1 VGRSVAD
8 RRPGVLR
15 RLRDRGVLRVAASYA
30 VIAWLLLQIAD
41 VTFEPLGV
49 PRWVMISLIAT
60 AVLGFPAAIALA
72 WHFELGDRGLTRDT
86 AADAAARPVVHGLR
100 RYADVAIIG
109 VLLATVAALVV
120 RQSDFAKPPPPDRP
134 TIAVLP
140 FANLSGDPA
149 QEYFSDGLAQE
160 LIDRLGRVPGL
171 AVIGRSSAFSFK
183 GKALD
188 PRTIAE
194 RLGATTVLDGA
205 LRREGQRLKVS
216 ATLVD
221 GPSGRTIW
229 SETFDRKLTDVFA
242 VQEELAA
249 TVIDAIVPAARGTAT
264 NAEFAPPTHD
274 IAAYDLYLL
283 GRAAQEARTGERLR
297 ESVGYFQRAL
307 QLDPDYAKAY
317 AGLSRSLV
325 LWQGY
330 SHVSSPP
337 DAQKRAEAAAY
348 RALATDPEL
357 SEAHAAL
364 GTALRD
370 RDPARAE
377 DSYKRALELNPNNI
391 VALYDYNV
399 LLSRDE
405 SRSAEQKV
413 LFAKVRELD
422 PRLAVVWLNVIGQLL
437 DSGQTARFRTEY
449 ARALTTLADDPDALN
464 LVGMSVLVQGLPT
477 DTYHAALAIEQ
488 AGNLNLALQATIF
501 PLIMVE
507 DYVRARTLAE
517 LARRRG
523 GASERTLY
531 YLLHLAAA
539 SGDWVAVDA
548 IARDIDALGLVN
560 ASNLGPVAFWLSMQG
575 RYAEAAAV
583 YARIDPLP
591 EYPGVPAMGAALL
604 GATQGLPALLRTY
617 RATGRA
623 DEADKVA
630 AQYLASLRQVRT
642 EPNAFGAHDA
652 LDLAAL
658 AANEGRQDEAVTALR
673 RVLKHSHLI
682 VPFDPQ
688 LPWFRSLEG
697 HPGYAEVLAER
708 QRRIDQ
714 ARTEMRALEA
724 RFPDSVIVRTLG
736 SVQPPQA

>member
-1 VGRSVAD
+1 VSSTA
-8 RRPGVLR
+8 LLH
-15 RLRDRGVLRVAASYA
+15 RLRERGVLRVAASYA

-49 PRWVMISLIAT
+49 PRWVMISLIVT

-109 VLLATVAALVV
+109 VLLATIAALVV
-120 RQSDFAKPPPPDRP
+120 RQSDFARPPPPARP

-216 ATLVD
+216 ATLID

-229 SETFDRKLTDVFA
+229 SETFDRNLTDVFA

-249 TVIDAIVPAARGTAT
+249 TVIDAIVPAARGTVT
-264 NAEFAPPTHD
+264 NSEFTPPTQD

-283 GRAAQEARTGERLR
+283 GRAAQEARTGVRLR
-297 ESVGYFQRAL
+297 DSVGYFERAL
-307 QLDPDYAKAY
+307 QLDPHYAKAY

-330 SHVSSPP
+330 GPESAPP

-399 LLSRDE
+399 LLSHDE

-413 LFAKVRELD
+413 LFAKVHELD
-422 PRLAVVWLNVIGQLL
+422 PRLAIVWLNVIGQLL
-437 DSGQTARFRTEY
+437 DSGKIPQFRTEY
-449 ARALTTLADDPDALN
+449 ARALTVFADDPDALN
-464 LVGMSVLVQGLPT
+464 LLALPVLVQGLPT
-477 DTYHAALAIEQ
+477 ETYHAALAVEQ
-488 AGNLNLALQATIF
+488 AGNLDLALQTTIL
-501 PLIMVE
+501 PLMMVE
-507 DYVRARTLAE
+507 DYVGARTLAE

-523 GASERTLY
+523 GDSERTLY

-548 IARDIDALGLVN
+548 LARDIEALGLVN
-560 ASNLGPVAFWLSMQG
+560 AANLGPIAFFLSMQG
-575 RYAEAAAV
+575 RHAEAATV

-591 EYPGVPAMGAALL
+591 EDPGVPAMGAGLL

-623 DEADKVA
+623 DEADKLA
-630 AQYLASLRQVRT
+630 AQYLASLRQART
-642 EPNAFGAHDA
+642 QPDAMGAHRV

-658 AANEGRQDEAVTALR
+658 AANEGHQDEAVTALR
-673 RVLKHSHLI
+673 KVLKHSHLI

-688 LPWFRSLEG
+688 LPWFRSLES
-697 HPGYAEVLAER
+697 HPGYAQLLAER

-724 RFPDSVIVRTLG
+724 QYPDSEIVKTIQTAQR
-736 SVQPPQA
+736 

>member
-1 VGRSVAD
+1 VSSTA
-8 RRPGVLR
+8 LLH
-15 RLRDRGVLRVAASYA
+15 RLRERGVLRVAASYA

-60 AVLGFPAAIALA
+60 ALLGFPAAIALA

-86 AADAAARPVVHGLR
+86 AADTAARPVVHGLR

-109 VLLATVAALVV
+109 VLLATIAALVV
-120 RQSDFAKPPPPDRP
+120 RQSDFGKPPPPDRP

-171 AVIGRSSAFSFK
+171 AVIGRASAFSFK

-216 ATLVD
+216 ATLID

-229 SETFDRKLTDVFA
+229 SETFDRNLTDVFA

-264 NAEFAPPTHD
+264 NAEYAPPTQD

-283 GRAAQEARTGERLR
+283 GRAAQEARTGARLR
-297 ESVGYFQRAL
+297 ESVGYFERAL

-330 SHVSSPP
+330 GPESAPP

-377 DSYKRALELNPNNI
+377 DSYQRALELNPNNI
-391 VALYDYNV
+391 VALWDYNV
-399 LLSRDE
+399 LLSGDE

-422 PRLAVVWLNVIGQLL
+422 PRLPIVWLNVLSQLL
-437 DSGQTARFRTEY
+437 ESGKTPPFRTEY

-464 LVGMSVLVQGLPT
+464 LVAMSVLFQGLPT
-477 DTYHAALAIEQ
+477 ETYHAALAVEQ
-488 AGNLNLALQATIF
+488 AGNLDLALQAAIF

-507 DYVRARTLAE
+507 DYGRARTLAE

-523 GASERTLY
+523 GDSERTLY

-539 SGDWVAVDA
+539 SGDSVAVDA
-548 IARDIDALGLVN
+548 LARDIEALGLVN
-560 ASNLGPVAFWLSMQG
+560 AANLGPVAFFLSMQG
-575 RYAEAAAV
+575 RHPEAAAV

-591 EYPGVPAMGAALL
+591 ESPGVPAMGAGLL

-623 DEADKVA
+623 DEADKLA
-630 AQYLASLRQVRT
+630 AQYLASLRQART
-642 EPNAFGAHDA
+642 DPGAFGAHQV

-658 AANEGRQDEAVTALR
+658 AANEGHQDEAVTALR
-673 RVLKHSHLI
+673 KVLKHSHLI

-697 HPGYAEVLAER
+697 HPGYAQLLAER

-714 ARTEMRALEA
+714 ARTEMQALEA
-724 RFPDSVIVRTLG
+724 QYPDSEIVKTIQTAQR
-736 SVQPPQA
+736 

>member
-1 VGRSVAD
+1 MSSTA
-8 RRPGVLR
+8 LLH
-15 RLRDRGVLRVAASYA
+15 RLRERGVLRVAASYA

-41 VTFEPLGV
+41 VTFGPLGV
-49 PRWVMISLIAT
+49 PRWVMISLITA
-60 AVLGFPAAIALA
+60 AVLGFPVAIALA
-72 WHFELGDRGLTRDT
+72 WQFELGDRGLTRDT
-86 AADAAARPVVHGLR
+86 AADAAARPVVRGLR

-109 VLLATVAALVV
+109 VLLATVAALLV
-120 RQSDFAKPPPPDRP
+120 RQSDFGKPPLPDRP

-160 LIDRLGRVPGL
+160 LLDRLGRVPGL
-171 AVIGRSSAFSFK
+171 AVIGRNSSFSFK
-183 GKALD
+183 GKNID
-188 PRTIAE
+188 TRTIAE
-194 RLGATTVLDGA
+194 RLGATTLLEGAVRRDG
-205 LRREGQRLKVS
+205 QQLKVS
-216 ATLVD
+216 ATLID
-221 GPSGRTIW
+221 GPTGRAIW
-229 SETFDRKLTDVFA
+229 TGSFERALTDVFA

-249 TVIDAIVPAARGTAT
+249 AVTDAIVPAARGAAT
-264 NAEFAPPTHD
+264 HAASAPPTRD

-297 ESVGYFQRAL
+297 DSVGYFERAL

-330 SHVSSPP
+330 GQESAPP

-348 RALATDPEL
+348 RALATDPGL

-370 RDPARAE
+370 RDPASAE

-391 VALYDYNV
+391 VALYDYSV
-399 LLSRDE
+399 LLSGDE

-422 PRLAVVWLNVIGQLL
+422 PRLAIVWLNVIGQLL
-437 DSGQTARFRTEY
+437 DSGKIPQFRTEY

-464 LVGMSVLVQGLPT
+464 VVARGVLAQGLPT
-477 DTYHAALAIEQ
+477 ETYHAALAIEQ

-501 PLIMVE
+501 PLMMVE
-507 DYVRARTLAE
+507 DYVGARTLAE

-523 GASERTLY
+523 GTPERTLY
-531 YLLHLAAA
+531 NLLHLAAA

-548 IARDIDALGLVN
+548 IARDIEALGLVN
-560 ASNLGPVAFWLSMQG
+560 AANLGPIAFFLSMQG
-575 RYAEAAAV
+575 RHAEAAAV

-591 EYPGVPAMGAALL
+591 ESPGVPAMGAALL
-604 GATQGLPALLRTY
+604 GGPQGLPALLRTY

-623 DEADKVA
+623 VEADKLA
-630 AQYLASLRQVRT
+630 AQYLASLRQART
-642 EPNAFGAHDA
+642 EPNWVGAHDA

-658 AANEGRQDEAVTALR
+658 AANEGHQDEAVTALR
-673 RVLKHSHLI
+673 RVLKYSHLI

-697 HPGYAEVLAER
+697 HPGYAEILAER

-724 RFPDSVIVRTLG
+724 QYPDSVIVKTIRAAR
-736 SVQPPQA
+736 S